1 VHFKDWTM
9 DIKST
14 IRYLLTS
21 TSGLTLTIVLSGCIT
36 ADPSSD
42 YDQTALLANDRTGS
56 TISLEDAWSNPFEER
71 SDAWDGI
78 AGLSLEDSI
87 AVALTND
94 PALRRQLALVAR
106 KRAQLAQASLPPNPR
121 IAFQVG
127 SVIDGAGGAPAMVQV
142 LEQLTWIWTMGDRID
157 RQDEELQAM
166 ILDAAR
172 TTVVRAAQV
181 REAYAEAA
189 YDRDIILLRNDY
201 VKTTRTTLD
210 LVSALVEAG
219 EVPEV
224 NRERAAI
231 DHHVAEAA
239 LANSIR
245 QLRQE
250 KLELLRL
257 MGWPG
262 HSTSWELSSPLIQ
275 GPDFEIPTESQIVRR
290 ALEVRLDIAA
300 AQRLVRAAEAELR
313 LAGWSR
319 FPDVEYRVN
328 WNRNFGMRTA
338 IFNGGLISLPI
349 LDNGYARIADAFAR
363 LETASLDSAILR
375 QDVILEARTALNS
388 WFQAEE
394 QLQLFD
400 QTLVMEAER
409 VVESSELEF
418 KAGSVDSTELLLTQ
432 QQMIQQQLEMLLHMR
447 QSSIAWIGLET
458 SVGGSFEIP
467 LEEPE
472 VHVEKKS

>member
-1 VHFKDWTM
+1 MHLKDPTM
-9 DIKST
+9 DTKSK
-14 IRYLLTS
+14 IRQLVTCVSAMALLYLLT
-21 TSGLTLTIVLSGCIT
+21 GCIT

-42 YDQTALLANDRTGS
+42 YEQTASLADDRTGS
-56 TISLEDAWSNPFEER
+56 PISLEEAWSNPFTER

-78 AGLSLEDSI
+78 EPLSLEGSI
-87 AVALTND
+87 TVALSND
-94 PALRRQLALVAR
+94 PELRRELSLVAR

-121 IAFQVG
+121 VAFQVG
-127 SVIDGAGGAPAMVQV
+127 TVIDGAGGAPAMVQI

-172 TTVVRAAQV
+172 TTVVRSAQV
-181 REAYAEAA
+181 REAYTEAA
-189 YDRDIILLRNDY
+189 YDRDIIELRRAY
-201 VKTTRTTLD
+201 VETTRSTLN

-224 NRERAAI
+224 NQERAAI

-257 MGWPG
+257 IGWPG
-262 HSTSWELSSPLIQ
+262 HSTSWALSSPLSQ

-300 AQRLVRAAEAELR
+300 AQRMVRAAEAELR

-319 FPDVEYRVN
+319 FPEVEYRVN

-338 IFNGGLISLPI
+338 MFNGGLISLPI

-375 QDVILEARTALNS
+375 QNVILEARSALNS

-400 QTLVMEAER
+400 ETLVQETER

-447 QSSIAWIGLET
+447 QSALAWIGLET
-458 SVGGSFEIP
+458 SVGGSFAIP

>member
-1 VHFKDWTM
+1 MNITY
-9 DIKST
+9 T
-14 IRYLLTS
+14 IPRLLK
-21 TSGLTLTIVLSGCIT
+21 GLATASLSVILTGCIT

-42 YDQTALLANDRTGS
+42 YDQTAELANDRTNA
-56 TISLEDAWSNPFEER
+56 SLSLKDAWSTSFEEP
-71 SDAWDGI
+71 SDAWDGTSP
-78 AGLSLEDSI
+78 LSLEASI

-94 PALRRQLALVAR
+94 PALRRELALVAR

-127 SVIDGAGGAPAMVQV
+127 SPLDGGGGAPAMVQI
-142 LEQLTWIWTMGDRID
+142 LEQLTWLWTMGDRID

-189 YDRDIILLRNDY
+189 YDRDIILLRRDY
-201 VKTTRTTLD
+201 VETTATTLR
-210 LVSALVEAG
+210 LVEALVEAG

-231 DHHVAEAA
+231 DHHIAEAA
-239 LANSIR
+239 LASSVR

-262 HSTSWELSSPLIQ
+262 HATDWDLASPLLQ
-275 GPDFEIPTESQIVRR
+275 GPDFELPNEAQIVRR
-290 ALEVRLDIAA
+290 ALEVRLDVAA

-319 FPDVEYRVN
+319 FPEVEYRVN
-328 WNRNFGMRTA
+328 WNRNFTMRTA
-338 IFNGGLISLPI
+338 LFNGGMVSVPI

-363 LETASLDSAILR
+363 LETASLDSAILH
-375 QDVILEARTALNS
+375 QDVILQARTALNS
-388 WFQAEE
+388 WYQAEE
-394 QLQLFD
+394 QLKLFD
-400 QTLVMEAER
+400 AAL
-409 VVESSELEF
+409 VVETRQVVEASEEEF
-418 KAGSVDSTELLLTQ
+418 KAGSVDSTELLLSQ
-432 QQMIQQQLEMLLHMR
+432 QKMIQQDLEMLLHMK
-447 QSSIAWIGLET
+447 QSCIAWIGLET
-458 SVGGSFEIP
+458 AVGGSFEIP
-467 LEEPE
+467 LEQPE

>member
-1 VHFKDWTM
+1 M
-9 DIKST
+9 DTKNKIRQAVASGCT
-14 IRYLLTS
+14 IALMFLLT
-21 TSGLTLTIVLSGCIT
+21 GCIT

-42 YDQTALLANDRTGS
+42 YEQTASLATDRTGS
-56 TISLEDAWSNPFEER
+56 SISLEEAWSNPFDER

-78 AGLSLEDSI
+78 EPLSLGNSI
-87 AVALTND
+87 TVALSND
-94 PALRRQLALVAR
+94 PELRRELTLVAR
-106 KRAQLAQASLPPNPR
+106 KRAELAQASLPPNPR

-127 SVIDGAGGAPAMVQV
+127 TPIDGGGGAPAMVQI
-142 LEQLTWIWTMGDRID
+142 LQQLTWIWTMGDRID
-157 RQDEELQAM
+157 REDEELQAM

-172 TTVVRAAQV
+172 TTVVRSAQV
-181 REAYAEAA
+181 RAAYAEAA
-189 YDRDIILLRNDY
+189 YDRDIIELRMAY

-210 LVSALVEAG
+210 LVSSLVEAG
-219 EVPEV
+219 EVPMV
-224 NRERAAI
+224 NQERAAI

-262 HSTSWELSSPLIQ
+262 HSTSWALSSPLIQ
-275 GPDFEIPTESQIVRR
+275 GPDSEIPTEAQIVRR
-290 ALEVRLDIAA
+290 ALEVRLDVAA
-300 AQRLVRAAEAELR
+300 AQRMVNAAKAEAR
-313 LAGWSR
+313 LAGWSQ

-328 WNRNFGMRTA
+328 WNRNFGNRPGM
-338 IFNGGLISLPI
+338 FNGGLISVPV
-349 LDNGYARIADAFAR
+349 LDNGYAQIADALAQ

-375 QDVILEARTALNS
+375 QNVILEARTALNS

-400 QTLVMEAER
+400 ETLVMESER
-409 VVESSELEF
+409 VVESSEQEF

-447 QSSIAWIGLET
+447 QSCLAWIGLET
-458 SVGGSFEIP
+458 AVGGSFEIP
-467 LEEPE
+467 LEQPE
-472 VHVEKKS
+472 VYVEKKS